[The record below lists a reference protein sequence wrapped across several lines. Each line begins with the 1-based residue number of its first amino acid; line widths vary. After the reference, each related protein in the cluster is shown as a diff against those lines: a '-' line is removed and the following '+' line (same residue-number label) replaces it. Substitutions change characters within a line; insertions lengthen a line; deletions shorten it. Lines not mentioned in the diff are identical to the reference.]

1 MPNPYGVTIF
11 CDDVREEVSGKQT
24 LVGVYGPELHY
35 TGGFPAKLPVL
46 WSFVRLSVP
55 GSEEYA
61 SFDYVIKKEVD
72 EKEISLV
79 GFTHPIDIKKLDD
92 PNKVTTIGLS
102 IPIPD
107 LQLEKDCRILSR
119 AYFDGEEVK
128 LGSLNV
134 ILHEQKETEDSA
146 P

>member
-35 TGGFPAKLPVL
+35 TGVFPARLPVL
-46 WSFVRLSVP
+46 WSFVRVSVP
-55 GSEEYA
+55 GSEEFA
-61 SFDYVIKKEVD
+61 NFDYVIKKEVD
-72 EKEISLV
+72 DKEITLV
-79 GFTHPIDIKKLDD
+79 SFTHPIDIKKLDD
-92 PNKVTTIGLS
+92 SDKVTTIGLS
-102 IPIPD
+102 ISIPD
-107 LQLEKDCRILSR
+107 IQLEKDCRILSR
-119 AYFDGEEVK
+119 GYFDDKEVK

-134 ILHEQKETEDSA
+134 ILHEQEESQDSV